1 MKRLFV
7 VAMAIL
13 FAVACGEKQLTVEEQ
28 MLQYQKRV
36 LTAIESLDEEEIVAK
51 KGIKS
56 WYDQL
61 DNENKAQVK
70 EMCKEIQAV
79 QKEIVQWTSTL
90 SPEDKE
96 KIKRVGEGVLNE
108 DYFRKMRHVFL
119 LIKIT
124 ERDAKAESAK

>member
-36 LTAIESLDEEEIVAK
+36 LTALESLDEEEIVAK
-51 KGIKS
+51 RGVKS

-61 DNENKAQVK
+61 DNENKAQVR
-70 EMCKEIQAV
+70 EMCHEIQAV

-96 KIKRVGEGVLNE
+96 KIKTVGEDLFNA

-124 ERDAKAESAK
+124 ERDEKAESTK

>member
-1 MKRLFV
+1 MFV

-36 LTAIESLDEEEIVAK
+36 LTALESLDEEEIVAK
-51 KGIKS
+51 RGVKS

-61 DNENKAQVK
+61 DNENKAQVR
-70 EMCKEIQAV
+70 EMCQEIQAV

-96 KIKRVGEGVLNE
+96 KIKTVGEDLFNA

-124 ERDAKAESAK
+124 ERDEKAESTK

>member
-36 LTAIESLDEEEIVAK
+36 LTALESLDEEEIVAK
-51 KGIKS
+51 RGVKS

-61 DNENKAQVK
+61 DNENKAQVR
-70 EMCKEIQAV
+70 EMCQEIQAV
-79 QKEIVQWTSTL
+79 QKEIIQWTSTL
-90 SPEDKE
+90 SLEDKE
-96 KIKRVGEGVLNE
+96 KIKTVGEDLFNA

-124 ERDAKAESAK
+124 ERDEKAESTK

>member
-1 MKRLFV
+1 MFV

-36 LTAIESLDEEEIVAK
+36 LTALESLDEEEIVAK
-51 KGIKS
+51 RGVKS

-61 DNENKAQVK
+61 DNENKAQVRK
-70 EMCKEIQAV
+70 MCQEIQAV

-96 KIKRVGEGVLNE
+96 KIKTVGEDLFNA

-124 ERDAKAESAK
+124 ERDEKAESTK

>member
-1 MKRLFV
+1 MFV

-13 FAVACGEKQLTVEEQ
+13 FAVSCGEKQLTVEEQ

-36 LTAIESLDEEEIVAK
+36 LTALESLDEEEIVAK

-70 EMCKEIQAV
+70 EMCQEIQAV
-79 QKEIVQWTSTL
+79 QKEISQWTSTL

-96 KIKRVGEGVLNE
+96 KIKSVGEDVLNE

-124 ERDAKAESAK
+124 ERDEKAESTK

>member
-36 LTAIESLDEEEIVAK
+36 LTALESLDEEEIVAK
-51 KGIKS
+51 RGVKS

-61 DNENKAQVK
+61 DNENKAQVR
-70 EMCKEIQAV
+70 EMCQEIQAV

-96 KIKRVGEGVLNE
+96 KIKTVGEDLFNA

-124 ERDAKAESAK
+124 ERDEKAESTK

>member
-36 LTAIESLDEEEIVAK
+36 LTALESLDEEEIVAK

-61 DNENKAQVK
+61 DNENKAKVK
-70 EMCKEIQAV
+70 EMCQEIQAV

-96 KIKRVGEGVLNE
+96 KIKSVGEGVLNE

-124 ERDAKAESAK
+124 ERDEKAESTK

>member
-1 MKRLFV
+1 MFV

-36 LTAIESLDEEEIVAK
+36 LTALESLDEEEIVAK
-51 KGIKS
+51 RGVKS

-61 DNENKAQVK
+61 DNENKAQVR
-70 EMCKEIQAV
+70 EMCQEIQAV
-79 QKEIVQWTSTL
+79 QKEIIQWTSTL

-96 KIKRVGEGVLNE
+96 KIKTVGEDLFNA

-124 ERDAKAESAK
+124 ERDEKAESTK

>member
-36 LTAIESLDEEEIVAK
+36 LTALESLDEEEIVAK
-51 KGIKS
+51 RGVKS

-61 DNENKAQVK
+61 DNENKAQVRK
-70 EMCKEIQAV
+70 MCQEIQAV

-96 KIKRVGEGVLNE
+96 KIKTVGEDLFNA

-124 ERDAKAESAK
+124 ERDEKAESTK

>member
-1 MKRLFV
+1 MFV
-7 VAMAIL
+7 VAMVIL

-36 LTAIESLDEEEIVAK
+36 LTALESLDEEEIVAK
-51 KGIKS
+51 RGVKS

-61 DNENKAQVK
+61 DNENKAQVR
-70 EMCKEIQAV
+70 EMCQEIQAV
-79 QKEIVQWTSTL
+79 QKEIIQWTSTL

-96 KIKRVGEGVLNE
+96 KIKSVGEDVLNE

-124 ERDAKAESAK
+124 ERDEKAESTK

>member
-36 LTAIESLDEEEIVAK
+36 LTALESLDEEEIVAK

-61 DNENKAQVK
+61 DNENKAQVR
-70 EMCKEIQAV
+70 EMCQEIQAV

-96 KIKRVGEGVLNE
+96 KIKTVGEDLFNA

-124 ERDAKAESAK
+124 ERDEKAESTK

>member
-36 LTAIESLDEEEIVAK
+36 LTALESLDEEEIVAK
-51 KGIKS
+51 RGVKS

-70 EMCKEIQAV
+70 EMCQEIQAV
-79 QKEIVQWTSTL
+79 QKEIIQWTSTL

-96 KIKRVGEGVLNE
+96 KIKTVGEDLFNA

-124 ERDAKAESAK
+124 ERDEKAESTK

>member
-36 LTAIESLDEEEIVAK
+36 LTALESLDEEEIVAK
-51 KGIKS
+51 RGVKS

-61 DNENKAQVK
+61 DNENKAQVR
-70 EMCKEIQAV
+70 EMCQEIQAV
-79 QKEIVQWTSTL
+79 QKEIIQWTSTL

-96 KIKRVGEGVLNE
+96 KIKTVGEDLFNA
-108 DYFRKMRHVFL
+108 DYFRKIRHVFL

-124 ERDAKAESAK
+124 ERDEKAESTK

>member
-36 LTAIESLDEEEIVAK
+36 LTALESLDEEEIVAK

-70 EMCKEIQAV
+70 EMCQEIQAV

-96 KIKRVGEGVLNE
+96 KIKMVGEDVLNE

-124 ERDAKAESAK
+124 ERDEKAESTK

>member
-36 LTAIESLDEEEIVAK
+36 LTALESLDEEEIVAK
-51 KGIKS
+51 RGVKS

-61 DNENKAQVK
+61 DNENKAQVR
-70 EMCKEIQAV
+70 EMCQEIQAV
-79 QKEIVQWTSTL
+79 QKEIIQWTSTL

-96 KIKRVGEGVLNE
+96 KIKTVGEDLFNA

-124 ERDAKAESAK
+124 ERDEKAESTK